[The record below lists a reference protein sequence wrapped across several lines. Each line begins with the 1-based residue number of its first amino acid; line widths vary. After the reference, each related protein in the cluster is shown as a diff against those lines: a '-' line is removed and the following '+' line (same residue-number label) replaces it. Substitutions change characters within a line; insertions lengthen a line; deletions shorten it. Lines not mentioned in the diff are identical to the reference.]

1 MLRGEEDQIIEV
13 GCNVKPKSSPP
24 FSNVIPNFAQD
35 FAQDCFVKELVKIL
49 YL

>member
-1 MLRGEEDQIIEV
+1 MLRGQEDQIIEV

-24 FSNVIPNFAQD
+24 FSNLIPS
-35 FAQDCFVKELVKIL
+35 FAQDCFVKDLVKIL